1 MSLLWKDFNIKN
13 LLTIH
18 KRPSP
23 TYGKH
28 ISCFAQSKTPI
39 HHFIEGISLFISC
52 KRRISASMTVEAAI
66 VLPLFMFFFLNLGSA
81 IEMIRLHGNLE
92 LALWEVGNRVSV
104 YGHVLN
110 KKEEKTE
117 EFQDSQQQPDSWW
130 MELAGVTLSYTY
142 VKSQLVEYLGKDYL
156 EGSPLTYG
164 VDGLQ
169 FIESDIWES
178 DGRFEIVLTYSV
190 SPLSGMSGFRPF
202 RMANRYYGH
211 LWNGY
216 QIPGTHMGAVEDEY
230 VYITENGTV
239 YHTNRNCTHLVL
251 SVQPVSLQQA
261 LLGKNEHGEKYSACE
276 KCRKSGYWGRV
287 YITNDG
293 TCYHFERDCPGLKR
307 TIRCVLL
314 SQVKDRSLCMRC
326 GL

>member
-1 MSLLWKDFNIKN
+1 MSPIWKDFNRRN

-18 KRPSP
+18 NRPSP

-28 ISCFAQSKTPI
+28 ISCFAQSETHI
-39 HHFIEGISLFISC
+39 HRFIEGISLFVSR
-52 KRRISASMTVEAAI
+52 KRKIRGSMTVEAAV
-66 VLPLFMFFFLNLGSA
+66 VLPLFIFFFLNLGSA

-110 KKEEKTE
+110 RKEEQLQE
-117 EFQDSQQQPDSWW
+117 NQQKPDSWW

-142 VKSQLVEYLGKDYL
+142 VKSQLIEYLGKDYL
-156 EGSPLTYG
+156 ESSPLTYG

-169 FIESDIWES
+169 FIESNIWES
-178 DGRFEIVLTYSV
+178 DGRFELVLTYSV
-190 SPLSGMSGFRPF
+190 SPLSQMAGFRSF

-216 QIPGTHMGAVEDEY
+216 HIAGAEKGAVNEMY
-230 VYITENGTV
+230 VYITENGSV

-251 SVQPVSLQQA
+251 SVQAVTLQQA
-261 LLGKNEHGEKYSACE
+261 RAERNEQGGKYNACE
-276 KCRKSGYWGRV
+276 KCSRQGYYGQV
-287 YITNDG
+287 YITKDG
-293 TCYHFERDCPGLKR
+293 ECYHFERDCPGLKR
-307 TIRCVLL
+307 TIKSVLL
-314 SQVKDRSLCMRC
+314 SQVGERRLCKRC
-326 GL
+326 SG